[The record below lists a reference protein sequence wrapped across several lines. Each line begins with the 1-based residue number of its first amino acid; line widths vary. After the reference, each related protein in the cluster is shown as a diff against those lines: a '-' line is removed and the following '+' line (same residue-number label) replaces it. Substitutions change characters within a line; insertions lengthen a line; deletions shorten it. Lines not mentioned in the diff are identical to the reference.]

1 MLGMYILFFGGLFAM
16 TIIFLI
22 LVSIADSVESY
33 FDK

>member
-1 MLGMYILFFGGLFAM
+1 MFGMYILFFGGLFAM
-16 TIIFLI
+16 AIVFLI

>member
-1 MLGMYILFFGGLFAM
+1 MLGMYVLFFGGLAAM
-16 TIIFLI
+16 AVIFLI